1 MILESIIHTV
11 SIPYAKYF
19 SEQELCLENMSNFWI
34 FFADVS
40 SYLDFPQSIFTDVL
54 SF

>member
-1 MILESIIHTV
+1 MTLESVIHTV
-11 SIPYAKYF
+11 SIPCAKYL

-34 FFADVS
+34 FADIS
-40 SYLDFPQSIFTDVL
+40 SYLDFLQSIFIDVL